1 MDFFKREEQGR
12 RNYAITYIKMC
23 LKFSNQ
29 NSIGVIIDIVV
40 ESNREYRI
48 DPGMQISLI

>member
-1 MDFFKREEQGR
+1 MYSK
-12 RNYAITYIKMC
+12 
-23 LKFSNQ
+23 KFSNQ

-48 DPGMQISLI
+48 DPGMQISLIYNIDDILIK